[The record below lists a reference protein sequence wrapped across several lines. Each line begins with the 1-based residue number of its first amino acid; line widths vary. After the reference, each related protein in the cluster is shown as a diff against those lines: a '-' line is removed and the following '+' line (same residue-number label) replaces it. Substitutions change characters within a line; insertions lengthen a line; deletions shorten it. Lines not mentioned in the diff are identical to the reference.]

1 MALDPLT
8 GEQSLR
14 ADLLTPSVSLPPGS
28 TAEVELQILNTSDV
42 IEQVQVNVL
51 GIEVV
56 SAVSEPVS
64 LTLFPAESARLTLS
78 LQFHRQLPAG
88 QHTAILQ
95 VLGRSTGASAES
107 ELTITVPPVPGVE
120 VTMNPPVRRAGKK
133 GNFTFAATNL
143 GNTNLALLVRATD
156 ADQQLTLAVD
166 RPNLNLAPGQSGTAH
181 IQARHKRPLSG
192 DPLEHVITV
201 SAEHGAIAEAVSA
214 RFIQKPRITPGIV
227 TVATITMILLL
238 WAVAMYFGVSA
249 ALAGPPPTKA
259 VPESFAEGIG
269 IDDFD
274 AIKVGGRVTG
284 SVIAGSTAQVLPRI
298 TVEAFDTDGRLVTA
312 AATNEEGV
320 YELGGLLP
328 IRYQLRFRGTGVVER
343 WWPAAAAQSGADS
356 LFVVPDSLTEDINM
370 VLSGSPARAGGRVIA
385 GEDDPIE
392 VTIRVEAVDLLESQ
406 PEFSETVVANIDGTW
421 SLEGLPSPGLYR
433 FNVSADGYDD
443 VEVTQPVN
451 PGESLV
457 LNTVRLPAAVGILG
471 GLVVDRAGTPLGG
484 VSVEV
489 QRGEFAAA
497 TVTPTAGEIG
507 VFSVIELST
516 PATYLV
522 TFSAPG
528 YSSETVAVRLNA
540 GEDLSSLNVVLAPA
554 TGTVTGVITDL
565 LGVSLG
571 GVDVIVSGGG
581 TVLST
586 ASFTSG
592 DVGAFRI
599 GDLPLPGT
607 YTVTFEYEGYLRE
620 TLLVQLDRTRS
631 EAEADVVLRASVG
644 RLSGVVVDSVSG
656 NPISAATITVSDG
669 ASVRETTT
677 ASAPLA
683 SLGRFSVGGLVPA
696 AYTITVSV
704 PGRPDVT
711 ILETVAPGE
720 VTEVTIRMAASGG
733 S

>member
-64 LTLFPAESARLTLS
+64 LTLFPAESARLKLA

-95 VLGRSTGASAES
+95 VLGRSTGAAAES
-107 ELTITVPPVPGVE
+107 ELLITVPPEPAAE

-133 GNFTFAATNL
+133 GQFTFSATNL
-143 GNTNLALLVRATD
+143 GNTNLSLLVRATD
-156 ADQQLTLAVD
+156 ADQKLTLAVD
-166 RPNLNLAPGQSGTAH
+166 RPNLNLTPGQSGSAQ
-181 IQARHKRPLSG
+181 ISARHKRPMSG
-192 DPLEHVITV
+192 DPLEHVLTV
-201 SAEHGAIAEAVSA
+201 TAEQGAITESVSA
-214 RFIQKPRITPGIV
+214 RFIQKPRITAGMI

-238 WAVAMYFGVSA
+238 WAVAMYFGVRA

-259 VPESFAEGIG
+259 IPESFAEGVG

-284 SVIAGSTAQVLPRI
+284 AVRAASTAQALPRI
-298 TVEAFDTDGRLVTA
+298 TVEAFDLEGRLVTA
-312 AATNEEGV
+312 AATNEDGV

-343 WWPAAAAQSGADS
+343 WWPASASQAGADP
-356 LFVVPDSLTEDINM
+356 LFVVPDSLTEDIDI
-370 VLSGSPARAGGRVIA
+370 VLSGAPARAGGRVIA
-385 GEDDPIE
+385 GEDDPID
-392 VTIRVEAVDLLESQ
+392 VTIRVEAVDLLDSQ
-406 PEFSETVVANIDGTW
+406 PAFSQSLLANADGTW
-421 SLEGLPSPGLYR
+421 AIEGLPSPALYR
-433 FNVSADGYDD
+433 FNVSAAGYDD
-443 VEVTQPVN
+443 VEITQPVN
-451 PGESLV
+451 PGETLV
-457 LNTVRLPAAVGILG
+457 INTVRLPAAVGVLG

-484 VSVEV
+484 VAVEV
-489 QRGEFAAA
+489 QRGEFSAA

-528 YSSETVAVRLNA
+528 YSSETIAVRLNA
-540 GEDLSSLNVVLAPA
+540 GENLSTLNVVLAPA
-554 TGTVTGVITDL
+554 TGTVTGLITDL
-565 LGVSLG
+565 AGLSLG

-581 TVLST
+581 TVLAT

-607 YTVTFEYEGYLRE
+607 YTVTFEFEGYLRE

-631 EAEADVVLRASVG
+631 EAVADVVLRASVG
-644 RLSGVVVDSVSG
+644 RVSGVVVDEATGDPV
-656 NPISAATITVSDG
+656 PAATIIVSDG
-669 ASVRETTT
+669 ASERETTT

-696 AYTITVSV
+696 AYTITVKA

-711 ILETVAPGE
+711 ILETVRPGE
-720 VTEVTIRMAASGG
+720 VTEVTIKVPSNAP
-733 S
+733 

>member
-56 SAVSEPVS
+56 SAVSEPSS
-64 LTLFPAESARLTLS
+64 LTLFPSESARVKLA

-95 VLGRSTGASAES
+95 VIGRSTGAAAET

-120 VTMNPPVRRAGKK
+120 VTMNPPVRRAGSK
-133 GNFTFAATNL
+133 GRFTFSAINL
-143 GNTNLALLVRATD
+143 GNTNLALLVRAVD
-156 ADQQLTLAVD
+156 GDQKLTLAVD
-166 RPNLNLAPGQSGTAH
+166 QANLNLAPGDSGSAQ
-181 IQARHKRPLSG
+181 ILARHKRPMTG

-201 SAEHGAIAEAVSA
+201 TGEQGAISESVSA
-214 RFIQKPRITPGIV
+214 RFIQKPRITAGII

-259 VPESFAEGIG
+259 VPESFVEGVG
-269 IDDFD
+269 LDDFD
-274 AIKVGGRVTG
+274 AISVGGRVTG
-284 SVIAGSTAQVLPRI
+284 SVRAASTAQSLPRI
-298 TVEAFDTDGRLVTA
+298 TVEAFDLEGRLVTA
-312 AATNEEGV
+312 AATNEEGI

-343 WWPAAAAQSGADS
+343 WWPNSSTQAGAEP
-356 LFVVPDSLTEDINM
+356 LFVTPDSLTEDIDA
-370 VLSGSPARAGGRVIA
+370 VLSGSPAVAGGRVIA

-392 VTIRVEAVDLLESQ
+392 VTIRIEAVDLLESQ
-406 PEFSETVVANIDGTW
+406 PAFSQSVVANTDGTW
-421 SLEGLPSPGLYR
+421 SVEGLPSPALYR
-433 FNVSADGYDD
+433 FNVSAAGYDD

-451 PGESLV
+451 AGENLV
-457 LNTVRLPAAVGILG
+457 LNTIRLPAAVGVLG
-471 GLVVDRAGTPLGG
+471 GIVVDRDGTPLGG
-484 VSVEV
+484 VAVDV
-489 QRGEFAAA
+489 QRGEFSAA

-507 VFSVIELST
+507 AFSVIELAT

-528 YSSETVAVRLNA
+528 FSSETLAVRLNA
-540 GEDLSSLNVVLAPA
+540 GENLSTLRVVLAPA
-554 TGTVTGVITDL
+554 TGTVTGLVTDR
-565 LGVSLG
+565 LGVALG

-581 TVLST
+581 TVLAT
-586 ASFTSG
+586 ATFTSG

-607 YTVTFEYEGYLRE
+607 YTVTFEFDGFIRE

-631 EAEADVVLRASVG
+631 EAVADVVLRASVG
-644 RLSGVVVDSVSG
+644 RLVGVVVDDASG
-656 NPISAATITVSDG
+656 DPIPAATVTVSDG
-669 ASVRETTT
+669 AIQRETTT

-683 SLGRFSVGGLVPA
+683 SLGRFSVDGLLPS

-711 ILETVAPGE
+711 ILEIVTAGE
-720 VTEVTIRMAASGG
+720 VTDVTIRIPS
-733 S
+733 

>member
-28 TAEVELQILNTSDV
+28 TAEVEIQILNTSDV

-56 SAVSEPVS
+56 SAVSEPAS
-64 LTLFPAESARLTLS
+64 LTLFPAESARLKLA

-95 VLGRSTGASAES
+95 VLGRSTGAAAES
-107 ELTITVPPVPGVE
+107 ELTITVPPVPGAE

-133 GNFTFAATNL
+133 GQFTFSATNL
-143 GNTNLALLVRATD
+143 GNTTLALLVRAVD
-156 ADQQLTLAVD
+156 ADQKLTLAVD
-166 RPNLNLAPGQSGTAH
+166 RPNLNLSPGQSATAQ
-181 IQARHKRPLSG
+181 IRARHKRPMSG

-201 SAEHGAIAEAVSA
+201 TAEQGAIAESVSA
-214 RFIQKPRITPGIV
+214 RFIQKPRITAGII

-238 WAVAMYFGVSA
+238 WAVAMYFGVRA

-259 VPESFAEGIG
+259 IPESFSEGIG

-284 SVIAGSTAQVLPRI
+284 AVRAASTAQSLPRI
-298 TVEAFDTDGRLVTA
+298 TVEAFDLEGRLVTA

-343 WWPAAAAQSGADS
+343 WWPASAAQAGAEP
-356 LFVVPDSLTEDINM
+356 LFVVPDSLTEDIDI

-385 GEDDPIE
+385 GEDDPID

-406 PEFSETVVANIDGTW
+406 PSFSQTLLANPDGTW
-421 SLEGLPSPGLYR
+421 AIEGLPSPALYR
-433 FNVSADGYDD
+433 FNVSAVGYDD
-443 VEVTQPVN
+443 VEITQPVT
-451 PGESLV
+451 PGETLV
-457 LNTVRLPAAVGILG
+457 LNTVRLPAAVGVLG
-471 GLVVDRAGTPLGG
+471 GLVVDRAGTPIGG
-484 VSVEV
+484 VAVDV
-489 QRGEFAAA
+489 QRGEFSAA

-507 VFSVIELST
+507 VFSVTELST

-528 YSSETVAVRLNA
+528 YSSETIAVRLNA
-540 GEDLSSLNVVLAPA
+540 GENLSTLNVVLAPA
-554 TGTVTGVITDL
+554 TGTVTGLITDL
-565 LGVSLG
+565 AGLSLG

-581 TVLST
+581 TVLAT

-607 YTVTFEYEGYLRE
+607 YTVTFEFEGYLRE

-631 EAEADVVLRASVG
+631 EAVADVVLRASVG
-644 RLSGVVVDSVSG
+644 RLSGVVIDEATG
-656 NPISAATITVSDG
+656 EPIPAATITVSDG
-669 ASVRETTT
+669 ASLRETTT

-704 PGRPDVT
+704 PGRSDIT
-711 ILETVAPGE
+711 ILETVRAGE
-720 VTEVTIRMAASGG
+720 VTEVTIKVP
-733 S
+733 